1 MTNVSI
7 EQNSA
12 STDLTI
18 DITLGGVTQQLVHGV
33 SVVFNVGDGLRFLY
47 IEAVSSGIGNTR
59 FELTLKKAQRPNGK
73 PVIEATGFDGYRK
86 RLGIYVP
93 SVSS

>member
-7 EQNSA
+7 KQSA
-12 STDLTI
+12 ASNDLTI
-18 DITLGGVTQQLVHGV
+18 DITLGGVTRQLVHGV
-33 SVVFNVGDGLRFLY
+33 GVVFSVDDGLRFLY
-47 IEAVSSGIGNTR
+47 IEAVSSETGSTS
-59 FELTLKKAQRPNGK
+59 FELALTNAQRPNGK
-73 PVIEATGFDGYRK
+73 SVISATGFDGYRK